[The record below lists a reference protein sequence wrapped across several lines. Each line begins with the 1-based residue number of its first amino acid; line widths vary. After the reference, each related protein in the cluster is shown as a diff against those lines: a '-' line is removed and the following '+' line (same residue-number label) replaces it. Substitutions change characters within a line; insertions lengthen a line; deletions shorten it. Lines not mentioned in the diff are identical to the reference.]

1 MTSSSYLKTCSI
13 SAEPLEYYWAWGES
27 NLLGLEGHVSL
38 FQLVYLLTDD
48 LSFLHLLL
56 DCLDVSYV
64 ILMKASTRD
73 VQDETI
79 GLLDRAHQ
87 YLLCC
92 S

>member
-1 MTSSSYLKTCSI
+1 M
-13 SAEPLEYYWAWGES
+13 
-27 NLLGLEGHVSL
+27 SL

-64 ILMKASTRD
+64 VLMKASTRD
-73 VQDETI
+73 VQDGTVR
-79 GLLDRAHQ
+79 LLDGAHQ